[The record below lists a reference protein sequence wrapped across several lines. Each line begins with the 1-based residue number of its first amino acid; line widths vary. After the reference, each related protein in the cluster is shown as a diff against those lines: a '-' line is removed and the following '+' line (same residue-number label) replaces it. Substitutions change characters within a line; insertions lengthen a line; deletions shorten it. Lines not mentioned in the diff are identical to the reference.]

1 MGYQKGLFYYT
12 SVLTF
17 SEIFFLFGE
26 LQHIL
31 FAEVFLQIKKDKK
44 KRQKKG
50 QHVLNSEG
58 IPDAFQHSCF
68 LFIHFT
74 VITVVKREKKLIR
87 EL

>member
-1 MGYQKGLFYYT
+1 MSVGLESHELHTLNTLLDVPESMGYQKGLFYYT

-31 FAEVFLQIKKDKK
+31 FAEVFLQNKKGKKKD
-44 KRQKKG
+44 
-50 QHVLNSEG
+50 E
-58 IPDAFQHSCF
+58 
-68 LFIHFT
+68 HF
-74 VITVVKREKKLIR
+74 